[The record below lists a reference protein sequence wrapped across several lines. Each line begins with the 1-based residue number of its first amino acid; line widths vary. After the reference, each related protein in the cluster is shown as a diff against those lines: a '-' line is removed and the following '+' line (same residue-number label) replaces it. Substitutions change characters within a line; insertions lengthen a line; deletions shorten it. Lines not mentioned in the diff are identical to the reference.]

1 MAKSLIIVESPAK
14 VATIKKIVGNDF
26 VVKSSVGHIR
36 DLPKKELGIDVEN
49 GFEPRYV
56 IISGKGKIVS
66 ELKKAAKNVDT
77 IFLGM
82 DPDREGEAIAFHVAH
97 VIGKKDVEF
106 KRILFN
112 EITPKAVRKSLEE
125 TKEIDMEKFYAQQ
138 ARRVLDRLV
147 GFEISPFLWK
157 VIASGLSAG
166 RVQTVAL
173 RIICERDEEI
183 EAFEPKKYWTIE
195 MMLAR
200 LGKVPFR
207 ARLHQYDGQKVEIDS
222 QERADQIAVE
232 LKEQHFQVAEVK
244 MRDQLRRPSPPFT
257 TSSLQQECARRLRY
271 SVKRTMAL
279 AQKLYEGVE
288 LEGEE
293 RRGLITY
300 MRTDSVRVSDD
311 AITEVRSHIESN
323 IGPDYLP
330 QSPVP
335 YKTKGA
341 AQDAHEAIRP
351 TSVSLHP
358 AKVREWLE
366 PDQWRVYELIWKRFV
381 ASQMNPQVLSIT
393 TVNICAGK
401 YVLRSS
407 GNLVKFDGFTKLYE
421 ASDSDK
427 SAWLVNSSSVKV
439 GSNVVEIDGGNHEPK
454 KGDFFVVDGDTH
466 QYEVSAFS
474 EGLLHFAPE
483 AKVGW
488 SDNAPLTL
496 PFDGIIPDDIAAQQD
511 LELSRLMP
519 QEHETKPP
527 ARYTEASLVKELEA
541 QGIGRPSTYA
551 QIITT
556 VVDRGYVERMNRS
569 LKSTELGQTVR
580 KLLVKTFPDIFN
592 VGFTAEMEDKLDR
605 VAEGDDNWS
614 DTVGK
619 FYGLWKPHL
628 EVANAPQKRKQLKA
642 SLQEESDTECEDCG
656 RMLVIKWGRNGR
668 FLACPGYPECKN
680 TKPLEEHELID
691 TDEICEE
698 CESPMIVK
706 TGRFGRFIACSAY
719 PECKSVK
726 PFYLG
731 MSCPED
737 ECHTG
742 RVVEKQTGKG
752 KIFYGCDQ
760 YPACKFASWD
770 KPVNKSCSHCNAPIL
785 YEKLNRGAST
795 GIIECRVCGV
805 KEEKDENA
813 SIETMNV

>member
-1 MAKSLIIVESPAK
+1 MGNSLIIVESPAK

-36 DLPKKELGIDVEN
+36 DLPPKELGIDVEN

-56 IISGKGKIVS
+56 TIRGKGKIVA
-66 ELKKAAKNVDT
+66 ELKKAAKDVDT
-77 IFLGM
+77 IFLAM

-97 VIGKKDVEF
+97 AIGKKNVEF

-112 EITPKAVRKSLEE
+112 EITPKAVRISLEE
-125 TKEIDMEKFYAQQ
+125 TKDIDMEKFYAQQ

-147 GFEISPFLWK
+147 GFEISPLLWK

-173 RIICERDEEI
+173 RIICERDAEI
-183 EAFEPKKYWTIE
+183 EAFDPKKYWTIE

-200 LGKVPFR
+200 QGKVPFR
-207 ARLHQYDGQKVEIDS
+207 ARLHQCDGQKIEISS
-222 QERADQIAVE
+222 QESADQIASE
-232 LKEQHFQVAEVK
+232 LKEQSLEVAEVK

-279 AQKLYEGVE
+279 AQRLYEGVE

-311 AITEVRSHIESN
+311 AITEVRSHIKSK
-323 IGPDYLP
+323 IGENYLP
-330 QSPVP
+330 ESPVP

-351 TSVSLHP
+351 TSVSLDP
-358 AKVREWLE
+358 KKVKEWLE

-381 ASQMNPQVLSIT
+381 ASQMKPQVLSIT
-393 TVNICAGK
+393 TVNISAGR

-427 SAWLVNSSSVKV
+427 SAWLVNSSSVRA
-439 GSNVVEIDGGNHEPK
+439 GSNIVEIDGGQNEPR

-466 QYEVSAFS
+466 QYEVISFNEGVLNFS
-474 EGLLHFAPE
+474 PE

-488 SDNAPLTL
+488 ADNTALTL
-496 PFDGIIPDDIAAQQD
+496 PFDGIIPNDIEAKQK
-511 LELSRLMP
+511 LNLTRLMT

-569 LKSTELGQTVR
+569 LKSTELGQTVM
-580 KLLVKTFPDIFN
+580 KLLVETFPNIFN

-605 VAEGDDNWS
+605 IADGDDNWS

-619 FYGLWKPHL
+619 FYGLWKPDL
-628 EVANAPQKRKQLKA
+628 IEANDRRKELKA
-642 SLQEESDTECEDCG
+642 SLQEESDVECEDCG

-668 FLACPGYPECKN
+668 FLACPGYPDCKN

-698 CESPMIVK
+698 CKSPMVVK

-731 MSCPED
+731 MSCPEE
-737 ECHTG
+737 ECNGG
-742 RVVEKQTGKG
+742 RVVEKQSRKG
-752 KIFYGCDQ
+752 KVFYGCDR
-760 YPACKFASWD
+760 YPNCKFASWD

-785 YEKLNRGAST
+785 YEKVNRGAST
-795 GIIECRVCGV
+795 GIIECRVCGI
-805 KEEKDENA
+805 KEEKEENA
-813 SIETMNV
+813 ITENITA